1 MLFFS
6 GKGIAQELKDSLSW
20 DAFLSIVKK
29 NHPVTAQA
37 KLLNDLARARKTQA
51 WGGFDPKAG
60 LNFDRKIYDGTEYYS
75 FLTPEIKLPLWFG
88 MELKANYTEAEGAY
102 INPENK
108 VPKEGLS
115 YAGLEIPLGKGLIA
129 DKRRAALRQARIFEQ
144 ASQNEQ
150 INLMNNLFMEAG
162 ESYIN
167 WQNKFQVVIT
177 YTNAL
182 SLAKVRYK
190 AVKDGFLGGDKPAID
205 TVEALTQVQQ
215 REQQLQQAQLDVQQ
229 ALYDLSTYLWLDNAT
244 PVDPDKLNIVPSQAI
259 EIQGSPDAD
268 ISNNPKLQSYSFK
281 LRDLEIER
289 RLKAQNLLPEFG
301 LQLGLL
307 NKGRSPLRNVNAD
320 YWNNNNKVGLRFS
333 LPLTLSTARGELAE
347 AKVKILDTQ
356 IEQDLTRNSI
366 QAKYRQ
372 NSAELINLR
381 SQLQLLKQTFGAN
394 EQLLRGE
401 EMRFR
406 VGESSLFLVNSRET
420 KLLELREKVIN
431 TEAKIQKAKL
441 KALWLSGELARTL

>member
-259 EIQGSPDAD
+259 EIQGSPDAN

-347 AKVKILDTQ
+347 AKVKIMDTQ